1 METLTINNPEDKSTI
16 VRQVL
21 EEFGVTIV
29 STNAQ
34 NKPLLLSPEQQQE
47 IISSQKQIENGLS
60 IDHATLNDEITEWLK
75 K

>member
-1 METLTINNPEDKSTI
+1 METLTINIPEDKSTI

-21 EEFGVTIV
+21 EEFDVTIV

>member
-1 METLTINNPEDKSTI
+1 METLTINIPEDKSTI
-16 VRQVL
+16 VRQIL

-29 STNAQ
+29 SANAQ

-60 IDHATLNDEITEWLK
+60 IDHTKLNDEITEWLK

>member
-1 METLTINNPEDKSTI
+1 METLTINIPEDKSTI

-21 EEFGVTIV
+21 EEFDVTIV

-60 IDHATLNDEITEWLK
+60 IDHSTLNDEITEWLK

>member
-1 METLTINNPEDKSTI
+1 METLTINIPEDKSTI
-16 VRQVL
+16 VRQIL

-29 STNAQ
+29 SANVQ

-47 IISSQKQIENGLS
+47 IISSQRQIENGLS
-60 IDHATLNDEITEWLK
+60 IDHATLNDEITEWQK

>member
-1 METLTINNPEDKSTI
+1 METLTINIPEDKGTI
-16 VRQVL
+16 VKQIL
-21 EEFGVTIV
+21 EEFGVTILN
-29 STNAQ
+29 SNAQ

-60 IDHATLNDEITEWLK
+60 IDHRTLNDEITEWLK

>member
-21 EEFGVTIV
+21 EEFDVTIV